1 MKLLMS
7 FSRVGAHN
15 SARSFFVDLAPLAS
29 NIKTNAK
36 RQKSTV
42 VAHLEKLI
50 VATRSSKL
58 EIEKLLQTI
67 MALMCQGANRQD
79 ILQFASERTEWRVSE
94 RSVDSY
100 IERARE
106 MIRSNADFDP
116 AEEIGKARARYEDLY
131 RNSHKDQDWKTCLSI
146 QREVTEF
153 LGVRKPIKLAQ
164 TDSQGNDLSR
174 NAAESEIAGIARALA
189 QRSRDDA
196 GADSNED
203 VGEN

>member
-1 MKLLMS
+1 M
-7 FSRVGAHN
+7 A
-15 SARSFFVDLAPLAS
+15 ARSTK
-29 NIKTNAK
+29 IE
-36 RQKSTV
+36 
-42 VAHLEKLI
+42 LEKRVQSI
-50 VATRSSKL
+50 A
-58 EIEKLLQTI
+58 
-67 MALMCQGANRQD
+67 ALMCQGATRPD
-79 ILQFASERTEWRVSE
+79 ILQFAASTWGVPK
-94 RSVDSY
+94 RSIDTY
-100 IERARE
+100 IEKARQL
-106 MIRSNADFDP
+106 IRSNADFDP

-131 RNSHKDQDWKTCLSI
+131 RNSHKNQDWKTCLSI